1 MDVSRQM
8 RDGWWHATILD
19 YLPVVLYI
27 LHIEATEY
35 IGGKWGAVTSL
46 PRSAFR
52 TYAAWINAFQVSIA
66 PDLVRSAR
74 WLLLD
79 NQESKGA
86 R

>member
-1 MDVSRQM
+1 MDVSRQI

-19 YLPVVLYI
+19 YLPVLYI

-66 PDLVRSAR
+66 PDLVLPAR